1 MKMITTL
8 SLAAVTALFIGCGG
22 GGGGGSTPASSV
34 ASVSS
39 SASSV
44 ASSQGSSSSS
54 SIEGLQS
61 IDARNISG
69 YTVFTDNRDIGITSD
84 VLTIIYIFETDTQVK
99 VIVKN
104 KNGTLES
111 SSGTYEIKNHPLIKM
126 IEMLTN
132 SDTTG
137 GSEEYALTLDD
148 NYVLHV
154 GNTPPQI
161 QGHPVSK
168 IVTNEENGID

>member
-22 GGGGGSTPASSV
+22 GGGGGGTPASSV

-54 SIEGLQS
+54 STEGLQS

-69 YTVFTDNRDIGITSD
+69 YTVFTDNLNIGINPD
-84 VLTIIYIFETDTQVK
+84 VETIIYIFETGTQVK
-99 VIVKN
+99 IIVKN
-104 KNGTLES
+104 KNGTQES
-111 SSGTYEIKNHPLIKM
+111 SSGTYETQNNSFGKVIQM
-126 IEMLTN
+126 ETN
-132 SDTTG
+132 NDQTG
-137 GSEEYALTLDD
+137 DSEAYTLTLDD

-154 GNTPPQI
+154 GNDPYQI
-161 QGHPVSK
+161 QGHPISK